1 MRMTTTTVGAVVA
14 AMALP
19 AGVAA
24 AGEVHGR
31 TAACAA
37 AKNVEAIVDDSGSMR
52 VTDPGRLRVAGLEL
66 LIDTPANAK
75 LRLGAVEFGGAFS
88 IGSSV
93 GTSADTVFAPQVV
106 GGREATMRAA
116 LESAVKADNGLT
128 DYNAA
133 FQQATADNP
142 TAGARIFL
150 TDGGHD
156 VGEYANGHRGGPP
169 TYVIAFGS
177 ALTGDNADRLGR
189 IAAETGGTL
198 YRVANAGALQPVF
211 NDVSL
216 KLTCSGVARRF
227 ADAFRRPGVSPV
239 HRLSL
244 GASARSVQL
253 ALTWSSPRD
262 AFDIS
267 GARIV
272 RGRRVVAAARRLK
285 VTRRRGKTFVVVR
298 LSNVA
303 RGTLQFRLRA
313 LRVGSGGRVR
323 LTTQVSQSRRR

>member
-1 MRMTTTTVGAVVA
+1 MRLTATTVGAMAA

-19 AGVAA
+19 AGVGAA
-24 AGEVHGR
+24 PAAHGR
-31 TAACAA
+31 AAACAA
-37 AKNVEAIVDDSGSMR
+37 AKNVEAIIDDSGSMR

-66 LIDTPANAK
+66 LIDTPANGK
-75 LRLGAVEFGGAFS
+75 LRLGAVEFGGQFS
-88 IGSSV
+88 FASSPP
-93 GTSADTVFAPQVV
+93 SADTVFAPNFV
-106 GGREATMRAA
+106 GGREAAMRAA
-116 LESAVKADNGLT
+116 LEAVVKADNGLT

-133 FQQATADNP
+133 FKKATADNP

-156 VGEYANGHRGGPP
+156 VDAYANGHRGGPP

-177 ALTGDNADRLGR
+177 ALTGTNAARLR
-189 IAAETGGTL
+189 QIASETGGTL
-198 YRVANAGALQPVF
+198 YRVANAGDLQPVF

-216 KLTCSGVARRF
+216 KLSCSGVARRF

-272 RGRRVVAAARRLK
+272 RGRRVVAAARRIK
-285 VTRRRGKTFVVVR
+285 VTRRRGKTFVVVG
-298 LSNVA
+298 LSNVT

-313 LRVGSGGRVR
+313 LHVGSGGRVR